1 MDNSK
6 AKAILEKYKSGT
18 LNQAEQ
24 HLLEDWYLGLSYSN
38 KLDLEE
44 GELDQNL
51 EEIWKTI
58 SSNTAVPMQ
67 KTYKIV
73 WWKKLGAAAAV
84 LLVFGAGFYF
94 YNQKESKTSRPQSSF
109 TTAVQPGSNRATL
122 TLANGKVIAL
132 DDAGSGKLAEQAGVS
147 ITKTKDGQLVYT
159 IANGA
164 AGSNKETIN
173 TITTPKGGQYQVNL
187 PDGSRVWLNA
197 ASSLRYPVYFTGAER
212 RVTLTGEAYFE
223 IAKVYSAA
231 LSQRGNA
238 PQRRVQAPF
247 IVLTDKQQVTVLGT
261 HFNINAYTD
270 EPVVKTTLLEGAV
283 RVNRTAAPAT
293 ALVLKPG
300 EQSSIAGSQLNVVAV
315 NTEEAIAWKNGMFM
329 FKDADLKTV
338 MRAIARWYDVEVQ
351 YEGTL
356 PDKEF
361 SGDIY
366 RNLDLNQVLSVLSF
380 YKVHFRVEGK
390 KITVTP

>member
-6 AKAILEKYKSGT
+6 AKTLLEKYKSGT

-24 HLLEDWYLGLSYSN
+24 HLLEDWYLGLSRSN

-44 GELDQNL
+44 GELEKNL
-51 EEIWKTI
+51 DEIWKTI
-58 SSNTAVPMQ
+58 SSDTAVPMQ

-73 WWKKLGAAAAV
+73 WWKKLSVAAAL

-94 YNQKESKTSRPQSSF
+94 YNQKESKTSWYQSY

-122 TLANGKVIAL
+122 TLANGQVIAL
-132 DDAGSGKLAEQAGVS
+132 DDAGNGKLAEQAGIS

-159 IANGA
+159 VTNGA

-173 TITTPKGGQYQVNL
+173 TIATPKGGQYQVNL

-197 ASSLRYPVYFTGAER
+197 ASSLRYPVHFTGAER

-231 LSQRGNA
+231 LSQADGA
-238 PQRRVQAPF
+238 TQRRLQAPF

-261 HFNINAYTD
+261 HFNINAYAD
-270 EPVVKTTLLEGAV
+270 EPAVKTTLLEGAV
-283 RVNRTAAPAT
+283 RINRTAAPAA

-300 EQSSIAGSQLNVVAV
+300 EQSTIASGQLNVAAV

-338 MRAIARWYDVEVQ
+338 MRAIARWYDVEVH